1 MKKLVNNYLGA
12 FLGIF
17 LLFVYITIATEVIN
31 YPVKFAIFMF
41 LMLGPLAIAGM
52 YSIAAFL
59 NREKKSKIVDLGK
72 LFGYIAFSIW
82 VCFLCIQQGSRM
94 YFHETLIPEAN
105 PEDAEILKMVLQ
117 GINSVQFT
125 LDIAFDIFYCLLVIL
140 YSIAM
145 INDRYF
151 GKIIGIFGLL
161 SGSGLLFLNLFT
173 FPFPPGESGL
183 IDLGP
188 LTGLFWI
195 IVIVMFLRG
204 ERIEK
209 RAIQASTG

>member
-1 MKKLVNNYLGA
+1 
-12 FLGIF
+12 
-17 LLFVYITIATEVIN
+17 
-31 YPVKFAIFMF
+31 
-41 LMLGPLAIAGM
+41 
-52 YSIAAFL
+52 
-59 NREKKSKIVDLGK
+59 
-72 LFGYIAFSIW
+72 
-82 VCFLCIQQGSRM
+82 M

-105 PEDAEILKMVLQ
+105 PEHVEILKMVLQ

-145 INDRYF
+145 INDSYF

-161 SGSGLLFLNLFT
+161 SGSVLLFLNLFT

-195 IVIVMFLRG
+195 IVIMMFLRG

-209 RAIQASTG
+209 RAKHATIG